1 MAWTFYN
8 SSGEA
13 MIIDGGLANVVED
26 TTPQLGANLDM
37 NDFGLAFPATQ
48 SADAGANVLDD
59 YEEGTWTPG
68 ISDSSLDPE
77 GDDKSQGYDTNVT
90 TGHYTRVG
98 RLVTFTGQIGMTS
111 LGTMTETNTASIVG
125 LPFTSKNVTSYV
137 ASVHFGNAT
146 GLAIGDN
153 HSISGQIN
161 LNTAYISM
169 KEWDSTVGVASA
181 MLISQL
187 SADGTMEFSGHYVV

>member
-59 YEEGTWTPG
+59 YEEGTWTPTLQDDSR
-68 ISDSSLDPE
+68 SDSE
-77 GDDKSQGYDTNVT
+77 SQAYSEQVGS
-90 TGHYTRVG
+90 YTKIG
-98 RLVTFTGQIGMTS
+98 RLVNILCRITVTS
-111 LGTMTETNTASIVG
+111 LGTLTTSEGAVIGG
-125 LPFTSKNVTSYV
+125 LPFTAANPGGHLFWGMAPGT
-137 ASVHFGNAT
+137 AG
-146 GLAIGDN
+146 GLAITSGT
-153 HSISGQIN
+153 SIGGSVRD
-161 LNTAYISM
+161 NTAVIGLHL
-169 KEWDSTVGVASA
+169 WDATTGTSGLLVSEV
-181 MLISQL
+181 
-187 SADGTMEFSGHYVV
+187 SADGQMHLSGSYEAA